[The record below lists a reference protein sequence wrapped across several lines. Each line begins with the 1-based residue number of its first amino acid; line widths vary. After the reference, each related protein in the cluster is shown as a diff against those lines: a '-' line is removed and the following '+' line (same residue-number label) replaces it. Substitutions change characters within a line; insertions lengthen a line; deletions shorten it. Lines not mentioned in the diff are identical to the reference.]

1 MARGFGTKGEWPWL
15 RTYNSQEVVN
25 EPGSR
30 HPNYYGECLV
40 WLGIS
45 MCSAAILM
53 SSAAQQSIRLG
64 LITVSIM
71 CSLTPYFVYKL
82 LRNISIPVIEEK
94 MDREYME
101 IKEYRIWRRDRTF
114 RLWLDGSGILYG
126 YA

>member
-1 MARGFGTKGEWPWL
+1 
-15 RTYNSQEVVN
+15 
-25 EPGSR
+25 
-30 HPNYYGECLV
+30 
-40 WLGIS
+40 